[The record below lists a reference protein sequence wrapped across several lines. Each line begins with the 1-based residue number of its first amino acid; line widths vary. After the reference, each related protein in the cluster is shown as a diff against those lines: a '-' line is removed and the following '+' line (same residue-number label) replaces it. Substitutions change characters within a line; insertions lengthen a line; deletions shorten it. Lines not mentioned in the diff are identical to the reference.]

1 MDSVNTAYN
10 IVLDNINDVGSQM
23 FQAYIAKNFV
33 ASTGN
38 LKTDKAKFESFVE
51 KLQLL
56 YNKSTGYE
64 LEKTHIDFDSSTK
77 LIMFICKDNTGK
89 EVFLISAQTD
99 NGKIYFVTI
108 FADSFKNNETVF
120 NIFKPYYISDEDYVI
135 KMYSYYETKGAVAY
149 ELFTNKLSDFENT
162 HEYYYPYLD
171 VQELYRQYLLSDSNL
186 ILLVGDPGIGKTK
199 FINLGLKY
207 MLNNIDTLT
216 SLRKEFYDDN
226 YQDEDDDDDE
236 LYKEIR
242 VAYIKNTNL
251 LIMDEL
257 WNDLAKK
264 RFALVIL
271 DDLDYILTTR
281 EAKIESNEDVI
292 RNKFINQ
299 FTSFADGIF
308 KQGNSTKFI
317 ITTNQPTDSMDKAIL
332 REGRTF
338 DVLKFRL
345 LTYNEALDIWVNK
358 SGFDKKRFEMYFKG
372 KEKISSAELGGK
384 ISMISRANKNNTEV
398 KHSYVK
404 ESGISLH
411 RDVKKENK
419 RVGFGVD

>member
-1 MDSVNTAYN
+1 M
-10 IVLDNINDVGSQM
+10 NDVGSQM
-23 FQAYIAKNFV
+23 FQAYVAKNFIT
-33 ASTGN
+33 STAN
-38 LKTDKAKFESFVE
+38 LKTDKVKFENFAE
-51 KLQLL
+51 KIQSL
-56 YNKSTGYE
+56 YNKNTGYE

-108 FADSFKNNETVF
+108 FADSFKNNETIF
-120 NIFKPYYISDEDYVI
+120 NTFKPYYISDEDYVI
-135 KMYSYYETKGAVAY
+135 KMYSYYETKGAVSY
-149 ELFTNKLSDFENT
+149 EVFTNTLSDFENT

-171 VQELYRQYLLSDSNL
+171 VQELYSQYLLSDSNL
-186 ILLVGDPGIGKTK
+186 ILLVGEQGIGKTK

-226 YQDEDDDDDE
+226 NPDEDDDE
-236 LYKEIR
+236 QYKEIR

-251 LIMDEL
+251 LTMDEL

-281 EAKIESNEDVI
+281 EAKVESHEDVI

-345 LTYNEALDIWVNK
+345 LSNKEALDIWIK
-358 SGFDKKRFEMYFKG
+358 TGFDKKDFETHFKG

-384 ISMISRANKNNTEV
+384 ISMITRANKNKTV
-398 KHSYVK
+398 IKHSYVK
-404 ESGISLH
+404 EAGISLH
-411 RDVKKENK
+411 REVKAENK
-419 RVGFGVD
+419 RTGFIRD